1 MTIAAI
7 SPTSF
12 SGAASTAS
20 VTERKG
26 RVESVLAPVAQ
37 LFGESAQ
44 QLEGELRSGKT
55 SMTALAQSKGV
66 SQSDLVDAIKKG
78 LQDGA
83 KAGGV
88 QLSDTQLSNLAN
100 GMANRVHG
108 GHHHLRRGADAAG
121 GVTAGGATS
130 GATAASGSGASS
142 SGAAVDGDGDH
153 DGTPGTPGPLG
164 ASKPSTAHSTISRL
178 LFELQAQAA
187 ASTATASKAAQT
199 EIAEKFA
206 AATPSPAPEPSRL
219 DKVA

>member
-1 MTIAAI
+1 MTIAPI

-12 SGAASTAS
+12 SGAASTAA
-20 VTERKG
+20 VAQRKS
-26 RVESVLAPVAQ
+26 RIESALAPVAQ

-44 QLEGELRSGKT
+44 QLESELRSGKT

-100 GMANRVHG
+100 GIANRVHG
-108 GHHHLRRGADAAG
+108 GRHHLHRGVDAAG
-121 GVTAGGATS
+121 GVTAGGAAA
-130 GATAASGSGASS
+130 GAAATGSSASA
-142 SGAAVDGDGDH
+142 GAAVDADGDH
-153 DGTPGTPGPLG
+153 DGTPGGPGPLG
-164 ASKPSTAHSTISRL
+164 APKPSAAHSTISRL

-187 ASTATASKAAQT
+187 ATTATASKAAQT

-206 AATPSPAPEPSRL
+206 ASTPSPAPEPSRL